1 MVPAMRMFEKQSS
14 ELYTSNL
21 VHEELKDRW
30 PSDAAHEMQC
40 TSWACLEH
48 AEQAAQTET
57 AIGDG
62 AKKDRALKKKRQG
75 QRGCGVGLSMRMLA
89 NLVVAP
95 EMLRMLD
102 SAGGW
107 QDIFFPTL
115 SAKSREAGACGFSG
129 CPDVGVSWT
138 QGQ

>member
-62 AKKDRALKKKRQG
+62 AKKDRALKKKDKGNGDAEWDCPCGCLRTWSLRQKCCECWTAREDG
-75 QRGCGVGLSMRMLA
+75 KTSFFQHFLQKAEKQELA
-89 NLVVAP
+89 GSV
-95 EMLRMLD
+95 
-102 SAGGW
+102 
-107 QDIFFPTL
+107 
-115 SAKSREAGACGFSG
+115 
-129 CPDVGVSWT
+129 DV
-138 QGQ
+138 QM